1 MLLLSGSLNI
11 GKRDVCENWINKGF
25 DCREIKY
32 WLIDADS
39 MVVCGGWIIQSYLTL
54 ATSWTLAHQASLSMG
69 FPRQEYWT
77 GLSFLSP
84 DFPNPASEPQSPALQ
99 ADSLPTEPP
108 DSTALAEFLQ
118 RMKHPYRNA
127 SENETFI
134 NNIFP
139 CFLSL
144 DFRCYLSSLIYFQN
158 LLHVIIHGKEGERN
172 ISDDKDHFQAW
183 CSYLDAAEA
192 VGSFLIF

>member
-1 MLLLSGSLNI
+1 M
-11 GKRDVCENWINKGF
+11 
-25 DCREIKY
+25 
-32 WLIDADS
+32 
-39 MVVCGGWIIQSYLTL
+39 TL

-84 DFPNPASEPQSPALQ
+84 DFPNPASEPQSHALQ

-108 DSTALAEFLQ
+108 DSIALAEFLQ

-134 NNIFP
+134 NNIVP

-158 LLHVIIHGKEGERN
+158 LHHVIIHGKEGERN

-183 CSYLDAAEA
+183 CSYL
-192 VGSFLIF
+192 VLICWSRRKLSDILVSWLWYRLSYIV